1 MLKRA
6 NMAVFLIVAVI
17 SAGCGD
23 NGGDGA
29 GTPDEIAGIILEI
42 DSEGLGEVNS
52 FRVKDGDD
60 TYTVRIDPERE
71 YRFNL
76 GHLHE
81 HLQNAE
87 PVKVELESRGD
98 SLFAVTIEDA

>member
-1 MLKRA
+1 
-6 NMAVFLIVAVI
+6 MAAFLIVALI
-17 SAGCGD
+17 SAGCGGD
-23 NGGDGA
+23 GNDGA
-29 GTPDEIAGIILEI
+29 GTPDEITGVILEI

-60 TYTVRIDPERE
+60 TYTVRIDPGRE
-71 YRFNL
+71 YGFNL

-98 SLFAVTIEDA
+98 SLVAVTIEDA

>member
-6 NMAVFLIVAVI
+6 GMALFLIVAVI

-23 NGGDGA
+23 NGEGA
-29 GTPDEIAGIILEI
+29 GTPDEIAGVILEI

-52 FRVKDGDD
+52 FRLKDGDD
-60 TYTVRIDPERE
+60 TYTIRIDPERE
-71 YRFNL
+71 YGFNL

-81 HLQNAE
+81 HLQTAE
-87 PVKVELESRGD
+87 PVRVELESRGD
-98 SLFAVTIEDA
+98 SLVAVTIEDA

>member
-1 MLKRA
+1 MKRA
-6 NMAVFLIVAVI
+6 GMALFLIVALI

-23 NGGDGA
+23 NGDNGA
-29 GTPDEIAGIILEI
+29 VPPDEITGVILEI

-71 YRFNL
+71 YGFNL

-87 PVKVELESRGD
+87 PVKVELENRGD
-98 SLFAVTIEDA
+98 SLFAVAIEDA